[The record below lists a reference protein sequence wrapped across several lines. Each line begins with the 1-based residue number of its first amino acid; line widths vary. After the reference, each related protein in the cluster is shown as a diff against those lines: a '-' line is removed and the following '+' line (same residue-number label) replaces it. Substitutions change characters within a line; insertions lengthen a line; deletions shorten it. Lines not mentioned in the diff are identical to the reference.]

1 MCVELAVLSSVGRPD
16 VTFAVDWKL
25 KANYL
30 STCLSS
36 VDSVLYDRHYLS
48 VAATKTLICTFV
60 LSRLGYKVD
69 LFFKLLTSMST
80 SVAATPDG
88 RLTL

>member
-60 LSRLGYKVD
+60 LSRLGYCR
-69 LFFKLLTSMST
+69 FFIYY
-80 SVAATPDG
+80 
-88 RLTL
+88 